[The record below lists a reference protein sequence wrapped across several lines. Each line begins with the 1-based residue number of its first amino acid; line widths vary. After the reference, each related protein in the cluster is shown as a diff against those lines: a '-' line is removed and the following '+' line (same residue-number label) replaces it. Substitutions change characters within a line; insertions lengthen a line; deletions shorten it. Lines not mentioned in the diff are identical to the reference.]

1 MTDNN
6 GAQIF
11 TEDEQ
16 SRAKGLWQKCRTFLS
31 TMLSEQDLRNWIEP
45 IEPQGLRAGEL
56 VLRVSS
62 EAFYVHLEEHYTKE
76 FNLMSQIY
84 LTPDNVAMVFEFSQ
98 TLEETIQLAPTGEVS
113 AKERKV
119 EDYVSAFNEALSFE
133 TFIESDCNHLA
144 RAVAE
149 SVAMRPGQAPL
160 NVLFIYGP
168 SGVGKTHLSQ
178 AIGQRVRLLHP
189 EKRLCYV
196 SCSKFEL
203 QYANDARYNGKAAF
217 LEFYQQMDVLIID
230 DIQGLIGKEAT
241 QQAFFEIFNHLS
253 LLNKQIILTCDVPPA
268 EFYGIEE
275 RILTRIRAS
284 MMIPLARPDLE
295 LRRKILRSRVAKAG
309 ITLGEE
315 VVEYIANNMQS
326 NVRELEGAMTTLL
339 TMAQLQ
345 RKPIDLTIAAMVMGQ
360 SISLTKPTLTL
371 EDIARY
377 VAEEFDIEVD
387 DLRSNSRARKF
398 AQPRQ
403 VVMYLCRKHTEQ
415 TLKAIAKK
423 LRLKQHTT
431 VMHGVEKV
439 EDLMAQDAEF
449 RSQVEGLE
457 QRMLARG

>member
-1 MTDNN
+1 M
-6 GAQIF
+6 
-11 TEDEQ
+11 
-16 SRAKGLWQKCRTFLS
+16 
-31 TMLSEQDLRNWIEP
+31 
-45 IEPQGLRAGEL
+45 
-56 VLRVSS
+56 
-62 EAFYVHLEEHYTKE
+62 
-76 FNLMSQIY
+76 
-84 LTPDNVAMVFEFSQ
+84 
-98 TLEETIQLAPTGEVS
+98 S